1 MNAISIGIRAIGLT
15 FRVVV
20 AVLCILCGITAGFV
34 MWWFASGIL
43 MGLLAAKY
51 PPIGELGWPSDEMI
65 CVAVLAF
72 PLTMVAGSWLGV
84 EIGARLVG
92 PKRARS

>member
-1 MNAISIGIRAIGLT
+1 M
-15 FRVVV
+15 
-20 AVLCILCGITAGFV
+20 AVLCIVCGIIAGFF
-34 MWWFASGIL
+34 MWWLVGGIL

-65 CVAVLAF
+65 CAMVLAF

-92 PKRARS
+92 PKRAPS